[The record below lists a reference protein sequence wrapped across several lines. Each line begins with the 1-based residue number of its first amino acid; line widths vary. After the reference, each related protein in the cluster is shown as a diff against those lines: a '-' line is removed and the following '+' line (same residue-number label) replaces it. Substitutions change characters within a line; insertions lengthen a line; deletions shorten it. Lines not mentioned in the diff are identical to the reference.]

1 MSYYDYQILCL
12 ESRLWIIMSEPSS
25 VIFGVA
31 MDVVVVVAVILTVI
45 VEVGGWVQCRGIS
58 RG

>member
-1 MSYYDYQILCL
+1 
-12 ESRLWIIMSEPSS
+12 MSEPSS

-45 VEVGGWVQCRGIS
+45 VVVGGWVQCRGIS